1 MSCLTIIGIA
11 FFSIG
16 STITLL
22 FGVYSIL
29 NPVYLISLL
38 TDGCP
43 ESSLSGDSL
52 LSIVSTVVIYCVI
65 CVNVCRLSNLKL

>member
-1 MSCLTIIGIA
+1 MASSKNEEQLEELSEYVINLATDKLELSCLTIIGIA
-11 FFSIG
+11 FFSVG

-43 ESSLSGDSL
+43 ESSLRGDS
-52 LSIVSTVVIYCVI
+52 
-65 CVNVCRLSNLKL
+65 